1 MRRLVAGE
9 TLRPQNTKLYLQQLH
24 LCNLLIACNNILTE
38 KQIHLRN
45 IYVLSVMVGMDTRF
59 SPSCLL
65 ILGFYYSLP
74 LY

>member
-1 MRRLVAGE
+1 MKSLVAGE
-9 TLRPQNTKLYLQQLH
+9 TLRPQNAKLYLQQLN
-24 LCNLLIACNNILTE
+24 LCNLLVTYNSILTE

-45 IYVLSVMVGMDTRF
+45 IYVLSVTVGMDTMF
-59 SPSCLL
+59 SSSCLL